1 MDFTIKVTYIQLTII
16 ILKRL
21 KDNFMSSLKAT
32 IKGKY
37 RKPSGQLVYTYFVTG
52 TAKDLAAYKTAQ
64 AEAIGKAVED
74 LTLDENGR
82 PMFWFV
88 ANPLQGRIAQKTFA
102 LDITQNGRI
111 VVDDT
116 MSGVERDIKVSE
128 MSMEH
133 EARIIAEAK
142 FGLVKVNTA
151 TNNAAPVAA
160 APAAPAEEKL
170 EQPIDEIEQAAAE
183 LQGAEQPAGTL
194 DTE

>member
-1 MDFTIKVTYIQLTII
+1 
-16 ILKRL
+16 
-21 KDNFMSSLKAT
+21 MSSLKAT

-37 RKPSGQLVYTYFVTG
+37 RKPNGQLVYTYFVTG
-52 TAKDLAAYKTAQ
+52 TAKDLTAYKAAQ

-88 ANPLQGRIAQKTFA
+88 PNPLQGRIAQKTFA

-116 MSGVERDIKVSE
+116 MAGVERDMKVSE

-160 APAAPAEEKL
+160 AAPATPAAEKL
-170 EQPIDEIEQAAAE
+170 EEPADEIENAAAK
-183 LQGAEQPAGTL
+183 LQQPAGEHVDTL
-194 DTE
+194 EDE